1 MIWQLLYDRAISQVG
16 ISTPRL
22 DAPSCKQVSQIV
34 VHTFRMLPGTLLT
47 VSETVSADTDTVVK
61 NSGGVM
67 KIFSSNSRIFV
78 FLSPSFT
85 MKNTR
90 FHLPPPHPHT

>member
-1 MIWQLLYDRAISQVG
+1 MTIWHRLYDRAISQLG

-61 NSGGVM
+61 NSGGLAQIV
-67 KIFSSNSRIFV
+67 SSNQGILLFS
-78 FLSPSFT
+78 
-85 MKNTR
+85 
-90 FHLPPPHPHT
+90 